1 MLLARVQS
9 NGHVYFL
16 GKECT
21 EILFLGRYI
30 DIPNKI
36 VKKKKGQ
43 RDKCDALTAAA
54 SWHHQTVVVWGTLSV
69 GNVCTHCSSLW
80 IYWKTLHCSVME
92 NTKRKH
98 ILRLYRQLYKHS
110 ENVLCQGLLIL
121 FFIHLQV
128 SFESPKSR
136 IRGWGSKV
144 HKQCCALGCVCMCV
158 QIYMHLCVCPWR
170 C

>member
-36 VKKKKGQ
+36 VKERAKGQ
-43 RDKCDALTAAA
+43 VWRSDCCRILA
-54 SWHHQTVVVWGTLSV
+54 SSNCGGA

-80 IYWKTLHCSVME
+80 IYWKALHCSVME

-136 IRGWGSKV
+136 VRGWGSKV